1 MKIKVINVQKKC
13 GIAESLEYTP
23 MQPNE
28 TYTIQYYTWTYLFLY
43 ILYTVI
49 VIYILHIRYK

>member
-28 TYTIQYYTWTYLFLY
+28 TYTIQYYT
-43 ILYTVI
+43 
-49 VIYILHIRYK
+49 